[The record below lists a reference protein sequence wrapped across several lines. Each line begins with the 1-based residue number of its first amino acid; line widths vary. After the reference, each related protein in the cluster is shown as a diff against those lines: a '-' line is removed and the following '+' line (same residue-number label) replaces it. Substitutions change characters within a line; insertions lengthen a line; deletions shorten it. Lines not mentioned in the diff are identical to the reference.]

1 MLQIEEVGLRYELA
15 VFNTDQVNKKRIKFP
30 ASALMRSDETHRREA
45 FLAQAPV
52 GTPAHMQ
59 HDMHRVVGWS
69 RQLGH
74 YIDGEMVRV
83 LGCIEYP
90 ETEEDRAALQDR
102 VARHRKRINDDS
114 TAPYR
119 RELTA
124 KLGFSDD
131 EDLTFIRMEA
141 VFAKRE
147 GLAAKQYP
155 EFFTPNSV
163 IVDKD
168 GLVDFDELL
177 ARTTELAPGVFHD
190 KKRDLVLVAHRFFRR
205 RLSHLNALNT
215 EFLSSFSGVATGHAN
230 LRARLRLD
238 PDLLGDPASTKGLI
252 ELEYWRGPKY
262 DDDINKIPNGVA
274 EHKADEQTRLFEG
287 VDRTQIWWKGPETR
301 TVGSTS
307 AEYRTFEVEELIED
321 PSSGLA
327 NGQYGCRYAHAEY
340 SADAASITH
349 FDGAIR
355 AYEGAQYLARFEAS
369 IDRAGKQSD
378 YSKLFRFDGALSIFD
393 WKRLLSDY
401 YRGNNLIP
409 EYLGAPGDVEESRS
423 AAESTGAEELAE
435 APLAA
440 FISLLPEGLS
450 DGATLY
456 PEQLQQIG
464 TENFP
469 FVEVGVGEVAT
480 YLITKCNL
488 DVMAIG
494 FRDDILNLSRFGI
507 GRSRKSAVSF
517 TDELS
522 ALAAALRKD
531 VESGIVRRVA
541 IPIMWDCDGLVIT
554 LTIAGDASLV
564 LSILQQLPALVA
576 PDCMPSEWIES
587 LVTLIQREAP
597 MERAP
602 IIWEGVERGVL
613 AIERQGNIEAE
624 FILPGPLKDAL
635 ISSGALR
642 TTVEQ
647 NGQDEE
653 LDA

>member
-1 MLQIEEVGLRYELA
+1 MRYELA
-15 VFNTDQVNKKRIKFP
+15 VFNTDQVNKKRIKFS
-30 ASALMRSDETHRREA
+30 ASGLMRSDETHQREA

-59 HDMHRVVGWS
+59 HDMHRVIGWS

-90 ETEEDRAALQDR
+90 ETEEDRAVLQDR
-102 VARHRKRINDDS
+102 VARHRKRVNGDS
-114 TAPYR
+114 IEPYR

-124 KLGFSDD
+124 KLGFSDGK
-131 EDLTFIRMEA
+131 DLTFIRMES

-155 EFFTPNSV
+155 EFFALNSA

-168 GLVDFDELL
+168 GLVDYDELL

-215 EFLSSFSGVATGHAN
+215 EFLTSFSGVASGHPD

-287 VDRTQIWWKGPETR
+287 VDRTQVWWKAPETR
-301 TVGSTS
+301 TVGSTP

-327 NGQYGCRYAHAEY
+327 SEQYGCRYAHAEY
-340 SADAASITH
+340 SADAAAITH

-378 YSKLFRFDGALSIFD
+378 YSKLFRFDGVLPVSD

-409 EYLGAPGDVEESRS
+409 EYLGAPADAEESRS
-423 AAESTGAEELAE
+423 AAASTGAKELAK

-440 FISLLPEGLS
+440 FISLFPGSLS

-456 PEQLQQIG
+456 SEQLQQIG
-464 TENFP
+464 NKNFP

-480 YLITKCNL
+480 HLDAKRNP

-507 GRSRKSAVSF
+507 GRSTKSAVSF

-522 ALAAALRKD
+522 ALAVALSKD
-531 VESGIVRRVA
+531 VESGIVRRAA
-541 IPIMWDCDGLVIT
+541 IPIMWDCEGLVIT

-564 LSILQQLPALVA
+564 LSILQQLPALVD

-602 IIWEGVERGVL
+602 VIWEGVERGVL

-624 FILPGPLKDAL
+624 FVLSGPLKDAL

-642 TTVEQ
+642 TR
-647 NGQDEE
+647 
-653 LDA
+653 